1 MLILVVGRLAYAKL
15 FSIIYWAFAF
25 SDFTTD
31 VLPSLIDVLKIQ
43 YIQILIY
50 ANTICI
56 TTVTS

>member
-31 VLPSLIDVLKIQ
+31 VLPSLIDVKMFKI
-43 YIQILIY
+43 
-50 ANTICI
+50 
-56 TTVTS
+56 